1 MTVTTHYTIKQF
13 NDDYIN
19 ITVYVDVEN
28 YQDIYV
34 TNISFWKCRVE
45 IEEDKDVFIKSHENL
60 VMMYLPLSRCTIIDQ
75 REDKP

>member
-1 MTVTTHYTIKQF
+1 MIVTTHYTINQF

-19 ITVYVDVEN
+19 ITVYVDVDD

-45 IEEDKDVFIKSHENL
+45 IKKDEDVFITSHGNY

-75 REDKP
+75 REDKH